1 MPPKLNVF
9 VVMRKYDEYDEYDVL
24 LEKCLTTH
32 PLKIDMC
39 RYLEENWWILK
50 KYINCTM
57 ISRGFPDFGENKRKT
72 LPACVFQEY
81 ENGSLRLMT
90 FTRIL
95 NMMQVQNRI

>member
-1 MPPKLNVF
+1 MNAAKIVCF
-9 VVMRKYDEYDEYDVL
+9 CCDEKAFEYDEHDVL

-32 PLKIDMC
+32 PLKIDVC

-72 LPACVFQEY
+72 LPACAF
-81 ENGSLRLMT
+81 
-90 FTRIL
+90 
-95 NMMQVQNRI
+95 